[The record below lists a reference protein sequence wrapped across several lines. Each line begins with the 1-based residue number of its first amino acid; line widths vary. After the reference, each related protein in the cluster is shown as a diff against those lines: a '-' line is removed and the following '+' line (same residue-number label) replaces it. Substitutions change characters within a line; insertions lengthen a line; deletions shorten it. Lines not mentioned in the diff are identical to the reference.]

1 MMACACDVHPCLVH
15 EIPAGLTALPRAAG
29 AFPHWRRELMVAI
42 SRQGALR
49 DWRAREEGDFGMMLV
64 DFFAYMADVTSFYDA
79 LVANESYLTT
89 AIMPDAARQLVALLG
104 YLPRPGLAAS
114 AWLAAEADGVRLV
127 TLPAATAF
135 RSGEFDGNPP
145 QVFESGG
152 SLILEPRVNRL
163 PVDRVPA
170 TTLPAS
176 LSAIGVKAGTLRARR
191 NEIIVLDMAGTL
203 AAARVRSIVPVLTP
217 ARAPVTEIQLA
228 AAVAPPAGATYSSTR
243 ILRSGNRAG
252 AWKLPPGSGEPT
264 AITATELSLDSRI
277 DIAADD
283 VVVVEAEGTF
293 VARRVTK
300 VTEVLHTLLSSLTS
314 TLTDADD
321 NVSTMVSPA
330 IRSGVTRI
338 TLGQPI
344 SFSATATDS
353 LILHYGF
360 NEAGTIHVPLKDTLE
375 QGDPVRVPSLAA
387 PARTPVTTMALEDAH
402 GQAVVTTGILDPVA
416 KAATPDGTP
425 PWGMVLDQ
433 PVTLAGNMLLATR
446 GESVRDEVLGAG
458 DASVASQRFRL
469 KKKPLTYLPAANSV
483 GRVSALVIRI
493 GGIMWNE
500 VESFYGRGEDEPVYI
515 VRHDEAGETDVEFG
529 GGARVPTGAT
539 IVASYRFGAGAAVPP
554 AESIKQVA
562 RPVIGLR
569 SVRNPLPAFGGAD
582 AEAPAAI
589 GIRGPASALLLGR
602 AVSLLD
608 FEHAALERSGV
619 RAARAAWRW
628 DEDGQRPAVVLRYI
642 GDAQL
647 APSIRAALRA
657 IAEEDAPLSVLVS
670 PAEAASLAVDLD
682 VDSRFVS
689 EAVADA
695 VGQALF
701 APVILPGTG
710 GLLRGERLGPDG
722 VIFASVVI
730 AAIMA
735 VDGVAALRGLA
746 LNGTPFTD
754 TGRVPAAGA
763 WFDFSAGGITVNGR
777 QAG

>member
-1 MMACACDVHPCLVH
+1 MACACDVHPCLVH
-15 EIPAGLTALPRAAG
+15 EIPAGLTALPRAVG
-29 AFPHWRRELMVAI
+29 AFPHWRRELMADV
-42 SRQGALR
+42 SRQGALH
-49 DWRAREEGDFGMMLV
+49 DWRAREDGDFGMMLV

-79 LVANESYLTT
+79 LVANESYLKT
-89 AIMPDAARQLVALLG
+89 AIVPDAARRLVALLG

-127 TLPAATAF
+127 ALPAATAF
-135 RSGEFDGNPP
+135 RSGEFEGNPP
-145 QVFESGG
+145 QVFESAGA
-152 SLILEPRVNRL
+152 LTLEPRVNRL
-163 PVDRVPA
+163 PVGRVPA

-176 LSAIGVKAGTLRARR
+176 FSVLGVKTGTLRARR
-191 NEIIVLDMAGTL
+191 NDIIVLDMAGTL
-203 AAARVRSIVPVLTP
+203 AAVRVQSLTPTMTP
-217 ARAPVTEIQLA
+217 ARAPVTEIRFA
-228 AAVAPPAGATYSSTR
+228 AAVVPPAGTSHADTR
-243 ILRSGNRAG
+243 ILCGSNRAG
-252 AWKLPPGSGEPT
+252 AWKLTPGSGEP
-264 AITATELSLDSRI
+264 AVITATELSLDTRL

-300 VTEVLHTLLSSLTS
+300 VTEALHTLLGPLTS
-314 TLTDADD
+314 TLTDPDD
-321 NVSTMVSPA
+321 NESTMVSPV
-330 IRSGVTRI
+330 IQTGVTRI
-338 TLGQPI
+338 TLGQPM
-344 SFSATATDS
+344 SFTATAIDS

-360 NEAGTIHVPLKDTLE
+360 NEAGTIHVPLKETLE
-375 QGDPVRVPSLAA
+375 QGDPVLVPSLVAA
-387 PARTPVTTMALEDAH
+387 PRVPVTTLGLADAF
-402 GQAVVTTGILDPVA
+402 GQAVVTTGVLDPVA
-416 KAATPDGTP
+416 KVATPDGTP
-425 PWGMVLDQ
+425 PWGLALDQ
-433 PVTLAGNMLLATR
+433 PVTLAGNMVLATR

-483 GRVSALVIRI
+483 GRVSTLVIRV
-493 GGIMWNE
+493 GGIMWTE
-500 VESFYGRGEDEPVYI
+500 VESFYGRSEDEPVFI
-515 VRHDEAGETDVEFG
+515 VRHDGAGETDVEFG
-529 GGARVPTGAT
+529 GAARVPTGAP

-582 AEAPAAI
+582 AETAAAI
-589 GIRGPASALLLGR
+589 GILGPASALLLGR

-628 DEDGQRPAVVLRYI
+628 DEDGQRPAVVLCYI

-647 APSIRAALRA
+647 APSIRSALRA

-670 PAEAASLAVDLD
+670 PADTASLAVDVD
-682 VDSRFVS
+682 VDPRFVGD
-689 EAVADA
+689 AVADA

-701 APVILPGTG
+701 APVTLPGSG

-722 VIFASVVI
+722 VVFASIVI
-730 AAIMA
+730 AAIMG

-754 TGRVPAAGA
+754 TGRAPAAGA